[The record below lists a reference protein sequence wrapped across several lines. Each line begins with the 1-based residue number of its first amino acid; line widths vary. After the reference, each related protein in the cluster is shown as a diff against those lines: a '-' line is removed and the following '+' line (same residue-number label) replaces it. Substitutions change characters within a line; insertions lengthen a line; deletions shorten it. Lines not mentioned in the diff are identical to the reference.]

1 MVKAL
6 VLRGMGVGALAGLL
20 AFAFAR
26 IFAEPVM
33 QAAIDY
39 EGARDQAHSAMEMA
53 AGHSMEAEGAE
64 IFSRAVQAD
73 VGLGFGIVALGVAAG
88 ALFAAAYCLAYGR
101 TGQIRPRRLALL
113 VALAGFLTLYFVPFL
128 KYPANPPAVGNH
140 DTIALRA
147 GFYGVMVIASV
158 VFALVAVWLGQ
169 RLQARLGTWNATVLA
184 AVSYVVLVGVV
195 MALLPALGQLAAN
208 TAVAGSLLTETPQP
222 LVDSAGT
229 IVFPGF
235 DADVLYQFR
244 LYSVGAQALLWLGIG
259 VGFAPLAER
268 VLARHGETAEL
279 SRTG

>member
-1 MVKAL
+1 
-6 VLRGMGVGALAGLL
+6 MGVGALAGLL

-113 VALAGFLTLYFVPFL
+113 VALAGFLTLYFIPFL

-268 VLARHGETAEL
+268 VLAQHGETAEL